1 MLLNLSSFTLSSSE
15 RRFSRISLNS
25 KVLASMSP
33 HYIFYPFL
41 MHDNQV
47 WKCHQ
52 WRCVSQHFDHNAI
65 WASPTVTPR
74 RWLDQC
80 NPELSNLITKKLKLD
95 KSVWLKN
102 LTQLEDLLPLAEDK
116 KFRKEW
122 ATVKQ
127 RNKER
132 LARYVQLILG
142 FTIRTD
148 AMFDVQI
155 KVRFLEDSRIEKFVL
170 LMWHDQR
177 MHEYKV
183 PDASL
188 EEETQKLTGSSVKHW
203 TSLVSYT

>member
-1 MLLNLSSFTLSSSE
+1 M
-15 RRFSRISLNS
+15 
-25 KVLASMSP
+25 
-33 HYIFYPFL
+33 
-41 MHDNQV
+41 
-47 WKCHQ
+47 
-52 WRCVSQHFDHNAI
+52 
-65 WASPTVTPR
+65 
-74 RWLDQC
+74 
-80 NPELSNLITKKLKLD
+80 KLD

-170 LMWHDQR
+170 LM
-177 MHEYKV
+177 
-183 PDASL
+183 
-188 EEETQKLTGSSVKHW
+188 
-203 TSLVSYT
+203 

>member
-1 MLLNLSSFTLSSSE
+1 
-15 RRFSRISLNS
+15 
-25 KVLASMSP
+25 
-33 HYIFYPFL
+33 
-41 MHDNQV
+41 
-47 WKCHQ
+47 
-52 WRCVSQHFDHNAI
+52 
-65 WASPTVTPR
+65 
-74 RWLDQC
+74 
-80 NPELSNLITKKLKLD
+80 LSNLITKKLKLD

-170 LMWHDQR
+170 LM
-177 MHEYKV
+177 
-183 PDASL
+183 
-188 EEETQKLTGSSVKHW
+188 
-203 TSLVSYT
+203 